1 MDQKTFIT
9 LNGGGSW
16 TRNHRNY
23 SASMSKTAFNICG
36 FIQPAFVEKMLLS
49 DDADGFNDRQLFC
62 FPPQRDVLLGD
73 LKVPIPT
80 DIPALHQVREYIRL
94 VHSTPR
100 SYVLCSDAFE
110 QFRSCHDN
118 LVRRQSRQSN
128 EEVQGILSKA
138 KGYVA
143 GTAIVLFVLEQAL
156 ETVMNGDPYD
166 PDSTPPTWSVNISSF
181 SVLVASTIMDY
192 FIHQK
197 LDSKE
202 VVPGED
208 NPRPS
213 CAIEQE
219 KHLRKF
225 LVMSVED
232 MEGHISASKGGTKAH
247 LRYC

>member
-23 SASMSKTAFNICG
+23 STSMSKTAFNICG

-49 DDADGFNDRQLFC
+49 DDADGFNNRQLFC

-73 LKVPIPT
+73 LKVPITT
-80 DIPALHQVREYIRL
+80 DIPALYQVYEYIQL

-100 SYVLCSDAFE
+100 SYVFCSDAFE
-110 QFRSCHDN
+110 QFRGCHDN

-143 GTAIVLFVLEQAL
+143 RTAMVLFVLEQAL
-156 ETVMNGDPYD
+156 ETVMNGDPND
-166 PDSTPPTWSVNISSF
+166 PDSTPPTWSMNISSF
-181 SVLVASTIMDY
+181 SVLVAST
-192 FIHQK
+192 
-197 LDSKE
+197 L
-202 VVPGED
+202 
-208 NPRPS
+208 PS
-213 CAIEQE
+213 WTTSLTRSWI
-219 KHLRKF
+219 
-225 LVMSVED
+225 
-232 MEGHISASKGGTKAH
+232 
-247 LRYC
+247 